1 MSILE
6 ELKSIFTGP
15 QDEVNFSELIILAS
29 LGKKLDINAVDPRS
43 SLVSDYF
50 NSDAQSPMGVSYEKF
65 SSKLKEGAG
74 KSVPL
79 NEEQIKAAFELL
91 INGQAKRDVKDTI
104 LAQLKAI
111 PRIPRQ
117 MLTDIPNIFR
127 NPTDLPRLPG
137 FDVASKT
144 AISIIRPDQQDPE
157 RNRVF
162 RLAILAYARINGVNI
177 EEENLTDL
185 CDYLETGTQAD
196 FKKLVE
202 NGLEVMKDQYGVTDI
217 KKAAKKFHS
226 ISQES
231 LNLTRKMHSP

>member
-1 MSILE
+1 MSTLE
-6 ELKSIFTGP
+6 KLKSIFTGP
-15 QDEVNFSELIILAS
+15 QDEVNFSELIILAT
-29 LGKKLDINAVDPRS
+29 LGKKLNIYDVDPRS
-43 SLVSDYF
+43 SIASDYF
-50 NSDAQSPMGVSYEKF
+50 NVDAQTLINFSYKKF
-65 SSKLKEGAG
+65 SSALKEGAG
-74 KSVPL
+74 KTVPL
-79 NEEQIKAAFELL
+79 DEEQIKAAFELL
-91 INGQAKRDVKDTI
+91 IIGQAKRDVKDTI

-111 PRIPRQ
+111 PRIPGQ

-137 FDVASKT
+137 FDVAAKT
-144 AISIIRPDQQDPE
+144 AISIIRPDKQDPE

-162 RLAILAYARINGVNI
+162 RLAILAYARMNGVNI

-196 FKKLVE
+196 FTKLVE

-231 LNLTRKMHSP
+231 LNLTRKMRSP